1 MGWKEK
7 WERDWE
13 KEERRLPLQ
22 PSHISSWVNEFM
34 FANTLASGTF
44 ILKLMRSRALH
55 CQNKQRKASSNNI
68 TVSRKSFTVP
78 LSAVSFNGRNF
89 RYLQT
94 GDCKPMGHATNLSN
108 LLFFLLF
115 DLVGERVVVTF
126 YDDQIVTLMVESK
139 FPRRVAKR
147 CGYLVKHST

>member
-94 GDCKPMGHATNLSN
+94 GDCKPMGTNLSN

>member
-1 MGWKEK
+1 M
-7 WERDWE
+7 
-13 KEERRLPLQ
+13 
-22 PSHISSWVNEFM
+22 
-34 FANTLASGTF
+34 
-44 ILKLMRSRALH
+44 LKLENGEENGTTQKERLKLLRSRAVH
-55 CQNKQRKASSNNI
+55 CQNKHRKASSNNI
-68 TVSRKSFTVP
+68 TVSRNSFTVP
-78 LSAVSFNGRNF
+78 LSVVSFNGRNF

-94 GDCKPMGHATNLSN
+94 EGCKPMGHATNLSN

>member
-44 ILKLMRSRALH
+44 ILKLIRSRALH

-94 GDCKPMGHATNLSN
+94 GDCKPMGTNLSN

>member
-1 MGWKEK
+1 
-7 WERDWE
+7 
-13 KEERRLPLQ
+13 
-22 PSHISSWVNEFM
+22 M
-34 FANTLASGTF
+34 FSQATS
-44 ILKLMRSRALH
+44 
-55 CQNKQRKASSNNI
+55 
-68 TVSRKSFTVP
+68 
-78 LSAVSFNGRNF
+78 SFNGRNF

>member
-13 KEERRLPLQ
+13 EEERRLPLQ

-94 GDCKPMGHATNLSN
+94 GDCKPMGTNLSN

-126 YDDQIVTLMVESK
+126 YNDQIVTLMVESK

>member
-1 MGWKEK
+1 MGIG
-7 WERDWE
+7 ER
-13 KEERRLPLQ
+13 KKGRLPLQ
-22 PSHISSWVNEFM
+22 PSYISSWVNKLK

-44 ILKLMRSRALH
+44 ILKLLRSRALH
-55 CQNKQRKASSNNI
+55 CQNKHRKARSNNI
-68 TVSRKSFTVP
+68 TVSRNSFTVP

-89 RYLQT
+89 RNLQT

-147 CGYLVKHST
+147 CCYLVKHST